1 MKSTMQDRELLVRDI
16 LRHGQRVYADSRVVR
31 CADGPAARSL
41 QSFADIAGQ
50 AERLAAALTRLG
62 VQPGERVATLAWN
75 TPEHLVAY
83 LGVPSMGA
91 VLHTLNLRL
100 HRDQLGYI
108 VEHAADAVLLVDAA
122 LLDVLAPLRDRLG
135 SVRHLVVIGD
145 APVPDLPG
153 HLTVH
158 RWDELLAAERPGFV
172 WPDLDEREA
181 AALCYTT
188 GTTGDPKGVAYSHR
202 SIFLHTLGVSASAG
216 FAMHDGDR
224 VLPIVP
230 MFHAN
235 AWGWPY
241 AAWLAGSDLIMNGR
255 LLHTPDLARIINEEQ
270 PTAVAAICTIWNS
283 LVRHGERHPLDLSGV
298 RLAGCGGATPPRALL
313 QQLKDRYGV
322 RLKQG
327 WGLTET
333 SPLATFAVPP
343 HGTPDE
349 DEIGWLAK
357 SGRVMPCV
365 EVRLIA
371 QDGTEQPWDG
381 RSVGELELRGPWVTG
396 SYYNTSDAR
405 EKFHDGWLRTGDLG
419 VIEPG
424 GWVVVSDRLK
434 DGIKS
439 GGEWISTIELENAII
454 EHPAVLEA
462 IVVGVPDPRWEE
474 RPLACVSLV
483 PGAETGVDELR
494 EFLAGR
500 VARWWVPERWCF
512 VDAVPKTS
520 VGKYDKRSV
529 RAMYAEGALEVR
541 VPRVPGGEER
551 TASGSPDA
559 PQVSGS
565 PDAPQTSGSPDAPQ
579 TSGPLRE

>member
-1 MKSTMQDRELLVRDI
+1 MKSTMQDRELLVRD
-16 LRHGQRVYADSRVVR
+16 LLAHGQRVYADSRVIR
-31 CADGPAARSL
+31 CSDAQHERSL
-41 QSFADIAGQ
+41 QTFADIAAQ
-50 AERLAAALTRLG
+50 AERLAAALTGLG
-62 VQPGERVATLAWN
+62 VQVGERVATLAWN

-83 LGVPSMGA
+83 LAVPSMGA

-100 HRDQLGYI
+100 HPDQLGYI
-108 VEHAADAVLLVDAA
+108 VEHAEDAVLLVDST
-122 LLDVLAPLRDRLG
+122 LQDMLTPLRDRLG
-135 SVRHLVVIGD
+135 SVRHVVVIGG
-145 APVPDLPG
+145 APEVDLPG
-153 HLTVH
+153 HIAVH
-158 RWDELLAAERPGFV
+158 RWDDLLAAERPGYV

-202 SIFLHTLGVSASAG
+202 SISLHTLGVSGGSG

-241 AAWLAGSDLIMNGR
+241 SAWLAGSDLIMNGR
-255 LLHTPDLARIINEEQ
+255 QLHTPDLVRIINEER

-283 LVRHGERHPLDLSGV
+283 LVHHGEQHPLDLSSV

-313 QQLKDRYGV
+313 QRLKDRYGV
-322 RLKQG
+322 RLTQG

-343 HGTPDE
+343 YGTPDE
-349 DEIGWLAK
+349 EEVGWLAK
-357 SGRVMPCV
+357 SGRVMPYV
-365 EVRLIA
+365 DVRLIA
-371 QDGTEQPWDG
+371 EDGTEQPWDG
-381 RSVGELELRGPWVTG
+381 TSVGELELRGPWVTG
-396 SYYNTSDAR
+396 SYYNTPDSP

-439 GGEWISTIELENAII
+439 GGEWISTIELENALI

-483 PGAETGVDELR
+483 PGAEADGDELR
-494 EFLAGR
+494 EFLTGR
-500 VARWWVPERWCF
+500 VARWWVPERWSF

-520 VGKYDKRSV
+520 VGKYDKRAV
-529 RAMYAEGALEVR
+529 RTLYAEGALDVWLPGPGDSDAQTPTGSGA
-541 VPRVPGGEER
+541 PRE
-551 TASGSPDA
+551 
-559 PQVSGS
+559 
-565 PDAPQTSGSPDAPQ
+565 
-579 TSGPLRE
+579 

>member
-1 MKSTMQDRELLVRDI
+1 MKSTMQDRELLVRD
-16 LRHGQRVYADSRVVR
+16 LLAHGQRVYADSRVIR
-31 CADGPAARSL
+31 CADGQNERSL
-41 QSFADIAGQ
+41 QTFAEIADQ
-50 AERLAAALTRLG
+50 AEQLAAALARLG
-62 VQPGERVATLAWN
+62 VQLGERVATLAWN

-83 LGVPSMGA
+83 LAVPSMGA

-100 HRDQLGYI
+100 HPDQLGYI
-108 VEHAADAVLLVDAA
+108 VEHAEDAVLLVDST
-122 LLDVLAPLRDRLG
+122 LQDMLVPLRDRLG
-135 SVRHLVVIGD
+135 SVRHVVVIGG
-145 APVPDLPG
+145 APEVDLPG
-153 HLTVH
+153 HIAVH
-158 RWDELLAAERPGFV
+158 RWDDLLAAERPGYV

-202 SIFLHTLGVSASAG
+202 SISLHTLGVSGGSG

-241 AAWLAGSDLIMNGR
+241 SAWLAGSDLIMNGR
-255 LLHTPDLARIINEEQ
+255 QLHTPDLVRIINEER

-283 LVRHGERHPLDLSGV
+283 LVHHGEQQPLDLSSV

-313 QQLKDRYGV
+313 QRLKDQYGV
-322 RLKQG
+322 RLTQG

-343 HGTPDE
+343 YGTPDE
-349 DEIGWLAK
+349 EEVGWLAK
-357 SGRVMPCV
+357 SGRVMPYV
-365 EVRLIA
+365 DVRLIA
-371 QDGTEQPWDG
+371 EDGTEQPWDG
-381 RSVGELELRGPWVTG
+381 TSVGELELRGPWVTG
-396 SYYNTSDAR
+396 SYYNSPDSS

-483 PGAETGVDELR
+483 PGAEVGGDELR
-494 EFLAGR
+494 EFLTGR
-500 VARWWVPERWCF
+500 VARWWVPERWSF

-520 VGKYDKRSV
+520 VGKYDKRAV
-529 RAMYAEGALEVR
+529 RTLYAEGALDVW
-541 VPRVPGGEER
+541 VPGDLD
-551 TASGSPDA
+551 PQA
-559 PQVSGS
+559 PPES
-565 PDAPQTSGSPDAPQ
+565 
-579 TSGPLRE
+579 

>member
-1 MKSTMQDRELLVRDI
+1 MKSTMQDRELLVREI
-16 LRHGQRVYADSRVVR
+16 LRHGQRVYGDSTVVR
-31 CADGPAARSL
+31 CADGPTARSL
-41 QSFADIAGQ
+41 QTFADIARQ
-50 AERLAAALTRLG
+50 AEQLAAALARLG

-83 LGVPSMGA
+83 LAVPSMGA

-100 HRDQLGYI
+100 HPDQLGYI
-108 VEHAADAVLLVDAA
+108 VEHAEDTVLLVDAT
-122 LLDVLAPLRDRLG
+122 LLDLLVPLRDRLDG
-135 SVRHLVVIGD
+135 VRHVVVIGD
-145 APVPDLPG
+145 APEPDLPA
-153 HLTVH
+153 HLAVH
-158 RWDELLAAERPGFV
+158 RWDALLAAEPPGYD
-172 WPDLDEREA
+172 WPDLGEREA

-188 GTTGDPKGVAYSHR
+188 GTTGRPKGVAYSHR
-202 SIFLHTLGVSASAG
+202 SIVLHTLGVSAGAG

-224 VLPIVP
+224 VLPVVP

-255 LLHTPDLARIINEEQ
+255 QLHTPDLARIINEER

-283 LVRHGERHPLDLSGV
+283 LVHHGEEHPLDLGAV

-313 QQLKDRYGV
+313 ARLKERYGV

-349 DEIGWLAK
+349 EEVQWLAK
-357 SGRVMPCV
+357 SGRVMPFV

-371 QDGTEQPWDG
+371 DDGTEQPWDG
-381 RSVGELELRGPWVTG
+381 TSVGELELRGPWVTG
-396 SYYNTSDAR
+396 SYLHTEESP

-462 IVVGVPDPRWEE
+462 VVVGVPDPRWEE

-483 PGAETGVDELR
+483 PGADVDGDELR
-494 EFLAGR
+494 AFLGGR
-500 VARWWVPERWCF
+500 VARWWIPERWSF
-512 VDAVPKTS
+512 LDAVPKTS
-520 VGKYDKRSV
+520 VGKYDKRAV
-529 RAMYAEGALEVR
+529 RSLYGDGALDVWE
-541 VPRVPGGEER
+541 PGAAR
-551 TASGSPDA
+551 S
-559 PQVSGS
+559 
-565 PDAPQTSGSPDAPQ
+565 
-579 TSGPLRE
+579 

>member
-1 MKSTMQDRELLVRDI
+1 MKSTMQDRELLVRD
-16 LRHGQRVYADSRVVR
+16 LLGHGQRVYPDSRVIR
-31 CADGPAARSL
+31 CADGRGKRSSQTFAEIAA
-41 QSFADIAGQ
+41 Q
-50 AERLAAALTRLG
+50 AERLAAALARLG
-62 VQPGERVATLAWN
+62 VRLGERVATLAWN

-83 LGVPSMGA
+83 LAVPSMGA

-100 HRDQLGYI
+100 HPDQAGYI
-108 VEHAADAVLLVDAA
+108 VEHAEDAVLLVDAT
-122 LLDVLAPLRDRLG
+122 LQDMLVPLTGRLG
-135 SVRHLVVIGD
+135 RVRHVVVIGGE
-145 APVPDLPG
+145 PEVELPG
-153 HLTVH
+153 HIAVH
-158 RWDELLAAERPGFV
+158 RWDDLLAAERPGYV

-202 SIFLHTLGVSASAG
+202 SISLHTLGVSGGSG
-216 FAMHDGDR
+216 FAMHEGDR

-241 AAWLAGSDLIMNGR
+241 SAWLAGADLIMNGPQ
-255 LLHTPDLARIINEEQ
+255 LHTPDLARIINEER

-283 LVRHGERHPLDLSGV
+283 LVHHGERHPLDLGSV

-313 QQLKDRYGV
+313 QRLKDRYGV
-322 RLKQG
+322 RLIQG

-349 DEIGWLAK
+349 EEVGWLAK
-357 SGRVMPCV
+357 SGRVMPYV
-365 EVRLIA
+365 DVRLIGE
-371 QDGTEQPWDG
+371 DGTEQPWDG
-381 RSVGELELRGPWVTG
+381 TSVGELELRGPWVTG
-396 SYYNTSDAR
+396 SYHNTPDSA

-439 GGEWISTIELENAII
+439 GGEWISTIELENAIV

-483 PGAETGVDELR
+483 PGGEVDGAGLR

-500 VARWWVPERWCF
+500 VARWWVPERWAF

-520 VGKYDKRSV
+520 VGKYDKRAV
-529 RAMYAEGALEVR
+529 RARYAEGALDVWT
-541 VPRVPGGEER
+541 PGPAGPGPQAAPGKPGETGEPGEPGEPGESR
-551 TASGSPDA
+551 
-559 PQVSGS
+559 
-565 PDAPQTSGSPDAPQ
+565 
-579 TSGPLRE
+579 R

>member
-1 MKSTMQDRELLVRDI
+1 MKSTMQDRELLVRD
-16 LRHGQRVYADSRVVR
+16 LLAHGQRVYADSRVIR
-31 CADGPAARSL
+31 CADAQNERSL
-41 QSFADIAGQ
+41 RTFAEIAAQ
-50 AERLAAALTRLG
+50 AEQLAAALDRLG
-62 VQPGERVATLAWN
+62 VRIGERVATLAWN

-83 LGVPSMGA
+83 LAVPSMGA

-100 HRDQLGYI
+100 HPDQLGYI
-108 VEHAADAVLLVDAA
+108 VEHAEDSVLLVDST
-122 LLDVLAPLRDRLG
+122 LQDMLTPLRDRLR
-135 SVRHLVVIGD
+135 SVRHVVVMGGE
-145 APVPDLPG
+145 PEVDLPG
-153 HLTVH
+153 HIAVH
-158 RWDELLAAERPGFV
+158 RWDELLAAERPGYV

-202 SIFLHTLGVSASAG
+202 SISLHTLGVSGGSG

-241 AAWLAGSDLIMNGR
+241 SAWLAGSDLIMNGR
-255 LLHTPDLARIINEEQ
+255 QLHTPDLVRIINEER

-283 LVRHGERHPLDLSGV
+283 LVHHGEQHPLDLSSV

-322 RLKQG
+322 RLTQG

-343 HGTPDE
+343 YGTPDE
-349 DEIGWLAK
+349 EEVGWLAK
-357 SGRVMPCV
+357 SGRVMPYV
-365 EVRLIA
+365 DVRLIA
-371 QDGTEQPWDG
+371 EDGTEQPWDG
-381 RSVGELELRGPWVTG
+381 TSVGELELRGPWVTG
-396 SYYNTSDAR
+396 SYYNTPDSP

-483 PGAETGVDELR
+483 PGAEAGGDELR

-500 VARWWVPERWCF
+500 VARWWVPERWSF

-520 VGKYDKRSV
+520 VGKYDKRAV
-529 RAMYAEGALEVR
+529 RTLYAEGALDVWL
-541 VPRVPGGEER
+541 PGPGD
-551 TASGSPDA
+551 SD
-559 PQVSGS
+559 
-565 PDAPQTSGSPDAPQ
+565 PQTPTGSGAP
-579 TSGPLRE
+579 RE

>member
-16 LRHGQRVYADSRVVR
+16 LTHGQRVYGDSTVVR
-31 CADGPAARSL
+31 CADGPTARSL
-41 QSFADIAGQ
+41 QTFADIARQ
-50 AERLAAALTRLG
+50 AEQLAAALARLG

-83 LGVPSMGA
+83 LAVPSMGA

-100 HRDQLGYI
+100 HPDQLGYI
-108 VEHAADAVLLVDAA
+108 VEHAEDTVLLVDAT
-122 LLDVLAPLRDRLG
+122 LLDLLVPLRDRLDG
-135 SVRHLVVIGD
+135 VRHVVVIGD
-145 APVPDLPG
+145 APEPDLPA
-153 HLTVH
+153 HLAVH
-158 RWDELLAAERPGFV
+158 RWDALLAAEPPGYD
-172 WPDLDEREA
+172 WPDLGEREA

-188 GTTGDPKGVAYSHR
+188 GTTGRPKGVAYSHR
-202 SIFLHTLGVSASAG
+202 SIVLHTLGVSAGAG

-224 VLPIVP
+224 VLPVVP

-255 LLHTPDLARIINEEQ
+255 QLHTPDLARIINEER

-283 LVRHGERHPLDLSGV
+283 LVHHGEEHPLDLGAV

-313 QQLKDRYGV
+313 ARLKERYGV

-349 DEIGWLAK
+349 EEVQWLAK
-357 SGRVMPCV
+357 SGRVMPFV

-371 QDGTEQPWDG
+371 DDGTEQPWDG
-381 RSVGELELRGPWVTG
+381 TSVGELELRGPWVTG
-396 SYYNTSDAR
+396 SYLHTEESP

-462 IVVGVPDPRWEE
+462 VVVGVPDPRWEE

-483 PGAETGVDELR
+483 PGADVDGDELR
-494 EFLAGR
+494 AFLGGR
-500 VARWWVPERWCF
+500 VARWWIPERWSF
-512 VDAVPKTS
+512 LDAVPKTS
-520 VGKYDKRSV
+520 VGKYDKRAV
-529 RAMYAEGALEVR
+529 RSLYGDGALDVWE
-541 VPRVPGGEER
+541 PGAAR
-551 TASGSPDA
+551 S
-559 PQVSGS
+559 
-565 PDAPQTSGSPDAPQ
+565 
-579 TSGPLRE
+579 

>member
-1 MKSTMQDRELLVRDI
+1 MKSTMQDRELLVRD
-16 LRHGQRVYADSRVVR
+16 LLAHGQRVYADSRVIR
-31 CADGPAARSL
+31 CADAQNERSL
-41 QSFADIAGQ
+41 RTFAEIAAQ
-50 AERLAAALTRLG
+50 AEQLAAALDRLG
-62 VQPGERVATLAWN
+62 VRIGERVATLAWN

-83 LGVPSMGA
+83 LAVPSMGA

-100 HRDQLGYI
+100 HPDQLGYI
-108 VEHAADAVLLVDAA
+108 VEHAEDSVLLVDST
-122 LLDVLAPLRDRLG
+122 LQDMLTPLRDRLG
-135 SVRHLVVIGD
+135 SVRHVVVMGGE
-145 APVPDLPG
+145 PEVDLPG
-153 HLTVH
+153 HIAVH
-158 RWDELLAAERPGFV
+158 RWDELLAAERPGYV

-202 SIFLHTLGVSASAG
+202 SISLHTLGVSGGSG
-216 FAMHDGDR
+216 FAMHEGDR

-241 AAWLAGSDLIMNGR
+241 SAWLAGSDLIMNGR
-255 LLHTPDLARIINEEQ
+255 QLHTPDLVRIINEER

-283 LVRHGERHPLDLSGV
+283 LVHHGEQHPLDLSSV

-322 RLKQG
+322 RLTQG

-343 HGTPDE
+343 YGTPDE
-349 DEIGWLAK
+349 EEVGWLAK
-357 SGRVMPCV
+357 SGRVMPYV
-365 EVRLIA
+365 DVRLIA
-371 QDGTEQPWDG
+371 EDGTEQPWDG
-381 RSVGELELRGPWVTG
+381 TSVGELELRGPWVTG
-396 SYYNTSDAR
+396 SYYNTPDSP

-483 PGAETGVDELR
+483 PGAEAGGDELR
-494 EFLAGR
+494 EFLTGR
-500 VARWWVPERWCF
+500 VARWWVPERWSF

-520 VGKYDKRSV
+520 VGKYDKRAV
-529 RAMYAEGALEVR
+529 RTLYAEGALDVWL
-541 VPRVPGGEER
+541 PGPGD
-551 TASGSPDA
+551 SD
-559 PQVSGS
+559 
-565 PDAPQTSGSPDAPQ
+565 PQTPTGSGAP
-579 TSGPLRE
+579 RE

>member
-1 MKSTMQDRELLVRDI
+1 MKSTMQDRELLVRD
-16 LRHGQRVYADSRVVR
+16 LLGHGQRVYADSRVIR
-31 CADGPAARSL
+31 CADGRAERSVQTFAEIAA
-41 QSFADIAGQ
+41 Q
-50 AERLAAALTRLG
+50 AEQLAAALARLG
-62 VQPGERVATLAWN
+62 VQLGERVATLAWN

-83 LGVPSMGA
+83 LAVPSMGA

-100 HRDQLGYI
+100 HPDQLGYI
-108 VEHAADAVLLVDAA
+108 VEHAEDAVLLVDAT
-122 LLDVLAPLRDRLG
+122 LQDMLRPLAGRLG
-135 SVRHLVVIGD
+135 GVRHVVVIGG
-145 APVPDLPG
+145 APEVELPG
-153 HLTVH
+153 HIAVH
-158 RWDELLAAERPGFV
+158 RWDELLAAERPGYV

-202 SIFLHTLGVSASAG
+202 SISLHTLGVSGGSG

-241 AAWLAGSDLIMNGR
+241 SAWLAGADLIMNGPQ
-255 LLHTPDLARIINEEQ
+255 LHTPDLARIINEER

-283 LVRHGERHPLDLSGV
+283 LVHHGEQHPLDLGAV

-313 QQLKDRYGV
+313 QRLKDRYGV
-322 RLKQG
+322 RLIQG

-349 DEIGWLAK
+349 EEVGWLAK
-357 SGRVMPCV
+357 SGRVMPYV
-365 EVRLIA
+365 DVRLIGE
-371 QDGTEQPWDG
+371 DGTEQPWDG
-381 RSVGELELRGPWVTG
+381 TSVGELELRGPWVTG
-396 SYYNTSDAR
+396 SYHNTPDSADR
-405 EKFHDGWLRTGDLG
+405 FHDGWLRTGDLG

-483 PGAETGVDELR
+483 PGGEVDGAGLR
-494 EFLAGR
+494 EFLTGR
-500 VARWWVPERWCF
+500 VARWWVPERWSF

-520 VGKYDKRSV
+520 VGKYDKRAV
-529 RAMYAEGALEVR
+529 RSRYAEGTLDVWTPA
-541 VPRVPGGEER
+541 PGAPGPQTAEGPR
-551 TASGSPDA
+551 TAGEPGAAGTGATPGTPA
-559 PQVSGS
+559 P
-565 PDAPQTSGSPDAPQ
+565 
-579 TSGPLRE
+579 

>member
-1 MKSTMQDRELLVRDI
+1 MKSTMQDRELLVRD
-16 LRHGQRVYADSRVVR
+16 LLGHGQRVYPDSRVIR
-31 CADGPAARSL
+31 CADGRGERSSQTFAEIAA
-41 QSFADIAGQ
+41 Q
-50 AERLAAALTRLG
+50 AERLAAALARLG
-62 VQPGERVATLAWN
+62 VRLGERVATLAWN

-83 LGVPSMGA
+83 LAVPSMGA

-100 HRDQLGYI
+100 HPDQAGYI
-108 VEHAADAVLLVDAA
+108 VEHAEDAVLLVDAT
-122 LLDVLAPLRDRLG
+122 LQDMLVPLTGRLG
-135 SVRHLVVIGD
+135 RVRHVVVIGGE
-145 APVPDLPG
+145 PEVELPG
-153 HLTVH
+153 HIAVH
-158 RWDELLAAERPGFV
+158 RWDDLLAAERPGYV

-202 SIFLHTLGVSASAG
+202 SISLHTLGVSGGSG
-216 FAMHDGDR
+216 FAMHEGDR

-241 AAWLAGSDLIMNGR
+241 SAWLAGADLIMNGPQ
-255 LLHTPDLARIINEEQ
+255 LHTPDLARIINEER

-283 LVRHGERHPLDLSGV
+283 LVHHGERHPLDLGSV

-313 QQLKDRYGV
+313 QRLKDRYGV
-322 RLKQG
+322 RLIQG

-349 DEIGWLAK
+349 EEVGWLAK
-357 SGRVMPCV
+357 SGRVMPYV
-365 EVRLIA
+365 DVRLIGE
-371 QDGTEQPWDG
+371 DGTEQPWDG
-381 RSVGELELRGPWVTG
+381 TSVGELELRGPWVTG
-396 SYYNTSDAR
+396 SYHNTPDSA

-439 GGEWISTIELENAII
+439 GGEWISTIELENAIV

-483 PGAETGVDELR
+483 PGGEADGAGLR

-500 VARWWVPERWCF
+500 VARWWVPERWAF

-520 VGKYDKRSV
+520 VGKYDKRAV
-529 RAMYAEGALEVR
+529 RARYAEGALDVWT
-541 VPRVPGGEER
+541 PGPAGPGPQAALGKPGE
-551 TASGSPDA
+551 SGEPGETGEPGEPGES
-559 PQVSGS
+559 
-565 PDAPQTSGSPDAPQ
+565 
-579 TSGPLRE
+579 RR

>member
-1 MKSTMQDRELLVRDI
+1 MKSTMQDRQLLVRDI
-16 LRHGQRVYADSRVVR
+16 LAHGQRVYGDSRVVR
-31 CADGPAARSL
+31 CADGPTPRSA
-41 QSFADIAGQ
+41 QTFADIARQ
-50 AERLAAALTRLG
+50 AEQLAAALTRLG

-83 LGVPSMGA
+83 LAVPSMGA

-100 HRDQLGYI
+100 HHDQLGYI
-108 VEHAADAVLLVDAA
+108 VEHAEDAVLLVDAT
-122 LLDVLAPLRDRLG
+122 LLDMLTPLRNRLG
-135 SVRHLVVIGD
+135 GVRHVVVIGD
-145 APVPDLPG
+145 TAKTDLPA
-153 HLTVH
+153 HIAVH
-158 RWDELLAAERPGFV
+158 RWDEILAAERPGFV
-172 WPDLDEREA
+172 WPDLDERDA

-202 SIFLHTLGVSASAG
+202 SISLHTLGVSSGAG
-216 FAMHDGDR
+216 FAMHEGDR

-255 LLHTPDLARIINEEQ
+255 LLHTPDLARIINEER

-283 LVRHGERHPLDLSGV
+283 LVHHGARHPLDLGAV

-313 QQLKDRYGV
+313 QELKDRYGV

-349 DEIGWLAK
+349 DEVDWLAK
-357 SGRVMPCV
+357 SGRVMPFV

-371 QDGTEQPWDG
+371 EDGSEQPWDG
-381 RSVGELELRGPWVTG
+381 VSVGELELRGPWVTG
-396 SYYNTSDAR
+396 SYYNTEDQP

-462 IVVGVPDPRWEE
+462 VVVGVPDPRWEE

-483 PGAETGVDELR
+483 PGAEVGGDELR
-494 EFLAGR
+494 EFLTGR
-500 VARWWVPERWCF
+500 VARWWIPERWSF

-529 RAMYAEGALEVR
+529 RQLYADGALDVR
-541 VPRVPGGEER
+541 EPSDPGGATPR
-551 TASGSPDA
+551 
-559 PQVSGS
+559 
-565 PDAPQTSGSPDAPQ
+565 
-579 TSGPLRE
+579 R

>member
-1 MKSTMQDRELLVRDI
+1 MKSTMQDRELLVRD
-16 LRHGQRVYADSRVVR
+16 LLAHGQRVYADSRVIR
-31 CADGPAARSL
+31 CADGSTARSL
-41 QSFADIAGQ
+41 QTFAGIAEQ
-50 AERLAAALTRLG
+50 AEQLAAALAGLG
-62 VQPGERVATLAWN
+62 VQLGERVATLAWN

-83 LGVPSMGA
+83 LAVPSMGA

-100 HRDQLGYI
+100 HPDQLGYI
-108 VEHAADAVLLVDAA
+108 VEHAEDAVLLVDST
-122 LLDVLAPLRDRLG
+122 LQDMLVPLRDRLG
-135 SVRHLVVIGD
+135 SVRHVVVIGG
-145 APVPDLPG
+145 APEVDLPA
-153 HLTVH
+153 HIAVH
-158 RWDELLAAERPGFV
+158 RWDDLLAAERPGFV

-202 SIFLHTLGVSASAG
+202 SITLHTLGVSGGSG

-241 AAWLAGSDLIMNGR
+241 SAWLAGSDLIMNGR
-255 LLHTPDLARIINEEQ
+255 QLHTPDLARIINEER

-283 LVRHGERHPLDLSGV
+283 LVHHGEQHPLDLSSV

-313 QQLKDRYGV
+313 ERLKDRYGV
-322 RLKQG
+322 RLTQG

-349 DEIGWLAK
+349 EEVGWLAK
-357 SGRVMPCV
+357 SGRVMPYV

-371 QDGTEQPWDG
+371 EDGSEQPWDG
-381 RSVGELELRGPWVTG
+381 TSVGELELRGPWVTG
-396 SYYNTSDAR
+396 SYYNTEDSA
-405 EKFHDGWLRTGDLG
+405 EKFHEGWLRTGDLG

-462 IVVGVPDPRWEE
+462 VVVGVPDPRWEE
-474 RPLACVSLV
+474 RPLAVVSWV
-483 PGAETGVDELR
+483 PGTGTGVDELR
-494 EFLAGR
+494 DFLTGR
-500 VARWWVPERWCF
+500 VARWWIPERWSF

-520 VGKYDKRSV
+520 VGKYDKRAV
-529 RAMYAEGALEVR
+529 RTLYAQDALDI
-541 VPRVPGGEER
+541 RVPG
-551 TASGSPDA
+551 APDVQA
-559 PQVSGS
+559 P
-565 PDAPQTSGSPDAPQ
+565 TE
-579 TSGPLRE
+579 SGPSPQE

>member
-1 MKSTMQDRELLVRDI
+1 M
-16 LRHGQRVYADSRVVR
+16 
-31 CADGPAARSL
+31 
-41 QSFADIAGQ
+41 
-50 AERLAAALTRLG
+50 
-62 VQPGERVATLAWN
+62 
-75 TPEHLVAY
+75 AY
-83 LGVPSMGA
+83 LAVPSMGA

-100 HRDQLGYI
+100 HRDQLGYV
-108 VEHAADAVLLVDAA
+108 VEHAEDAFLLVDAT
-122 LLDVLAPLRDRLG
+122 LLDMLAPLRDRLG
-135 SVRHLVVIGD
+135 SVRHVVVMGGE
-145 APVPDLPG
+145 PEVDLPG
-153 HLTVH
+153 HIAVH
-158 RWDELLAAERPGFV
+158 RWDELLAAEQPGFV

-188 GTTGDPKGVAYSHR
+188 GTTGNPKGVAYSHR
-202 SIFLHTLGVSASAG
+202 SISLHTLGVSACAG

-241 AAWLAGSDLIMNGR
+241 AAWLAGADLIMNGR

-283 LVRHGERHPLDLSGV
+283 LVHHGEQHPLDLSRV

-349 DEIGWLAK
+349 DEVDWLAK
-357 SGRVMPCV
+357 SGRVMPYV
-365 EVRLIA
+365 QVRLIA
-371 QDGTEQPWDG
+371 EDGNEQPWDG
-381 RSVGELELRGPWVTG
+381 TSVGELELRGPWVTG
-396 SYYNTSDAR
+396 SYFNTEDSP

-483 PGAETGVDELR
+483 PGAEIGGDELR
-494 EFLAGR
+494 EFLTGR
-500 VARWWVPERWCF
+500 VARWWVPERWSF

-529 RAMYAEGALEVR
+529 RTLYGEGALDVW
-541 VPRVPGGEER
+541 VPRD
-551 TASGSPDA
+551 PDA
-559 PQVSGS
+559 QVPTESGQPQ
-565 PDAPQTSGSPDAPQ
+565 
-579 TSGPLRE
+579 E

>member
-16 LRHGQRVYADSRVVR
+16 LRHGQRVYGDSTVVR
-31 CADGPAARSL
+31 CADGPTTRSL
-41 QSFADIAGQ
+41 QTFADIARQ
-50 AERLAAALTRLG
+50 AEQLAAALARLG

-75 TPEHLVAY
+75 TPEHLAAY
-83 LGVPSMGA
+83 LAVPSMGA

-100 HRDQLGYI
+100 HPDQLGYI
-108 VEHAADAVLLVDAA
+108 VEHAEDTVLLVDAT
-122 LLDVLAPLRDRLG
+122 LLDLLVPLRDRLDG
-135 SVRHLVVIGD
+135 VRHVVVIGD
-145 APVPDLPG
+145 APEPDLPA
-153 HLTVH
+153 HLAVH
-158 RWDELLAAERPGFV
+158 RWDALLAAEPPGYD
-172 WPDLDEREA
+172 WPDLGEREA

-188 GTTGDPKGVAYSHR
+188 GTTGRPKGVAYSHR
-202 SIFLHTLGVSASAG
+202 SIVLHTLGVSAGAG

-224 VLPIVP
+224 VLPVVP

-255 LLHTPDLARIINEEQ
+255 QLHTPDLARIINEER

-283 LVRHGERHPLDLSGV
+283 LVHHGEEHPLDLGAV

-313 QQLKDRYGV
+313 ARLKERYGV

-349 DEIGWLAK
+349 EEVQWLAK
-357 SGRVMPCV
+357 SGRVMPFV

-371 QDGTEQPWDG
+371 DDGTEQPWDG
-381 RSVGELELRGPWVTG
+381 TSVGELELRGPWVTG
-396 SYYNTSDAR
+396 SYLHTEESP

-462 IVVGVPDPRWEE
+462 VVVGVPDPRWEE

-483 PGAETGVDELR
+483 PGADVDGDELR
-494 EFLAGR
+494 AFLGGR
-500 VARWWVPERWCF
+500 VARWWIPERWSF
-512 VDAVPKTS
+512 LDAVPKTS
-520 VGKYDKRSV
+520 VGKYDKRAV
-529 RAMYAEGALEVR
+529 RSLYGDGALDVWE
-541 VPRVPGGEER
+541 PGAAR
-551 TASGSPDA
+551 S
-559 PQVSGS
+559 
-565 PDAPQTSGSPDAPQ
+565 
-579 TSGPLRE
+579 

>member
-16 LRHGQRVYADSRVVR
+16 LAHGQRVYGDSRVVR
-31 CADGPAARSL
+31 CADGPTARSS
-41 QSFADIAGQ
+41 QTFADIARQ
-50 AERLAAALTRLG
+50 AEQLAAALSRLG
-62 VQPGERVATLAWN
+62 VQLGERVATLAWN

-83 LGVPSMGA
+83 LAVPSMGA

-100 HRDQLGYI
+100 HQDQLGYI
-108 VEHAADAVLLVDAA
+108 IEHAEDAVLLVDAT
-122 LLDVLAPLRDRLG
+122 LLEMLPPVRDRLG
-135 SVRHLVVIGD
+135 GVRHLVVIGD
-145 APVPDLPG
+145 APEVELPA
-153 HLTVH
+153 HIAVH
-158 RWDELLAAERPGFV
+158 RWDELLAAERPGFD

-188 GTTGDPKGVAYSHR
+188 GTTGNPKGVAYSHR
-202 SIFLHTLGVSASAG
+202 SITLHTLGVSAGAG

-255 LLHTPDLARIINEEQ
+255 RLHTPDLARIINEER

-283 LVRHGERHPLDLSGV
+283 LVHHGEQHPLDLSGV

-313 QQLKDRYGV
+313 QRLKDRYGV

-349 DEIGWLAK
+349 DEVDWLAK
-357 SGRVMPCV
+357 SGRLMPFV
-365 EVRLIA
+365 DARLIA
-371 QDGTEQPWDG
+371 EDGSEQPWDG

-396 SYYNTSDAR
+396 SYFNTEDSA

-462 IVVGVPDPRWEE
+462 VVVGVPDPRWEE

-483 PGAETGVDELR
+483 PGAGVGGDELR
-494 EFLAGR
+494 EFLSGR
-500 VARWWVPERWCF
+500 VARWWIPERWSF

-520 VGKYDKRSV
+520 VGKYDKRAV
-529 RAMYAEGALEVR
+529 RALYGEGALDVWA
-541 VPRVPGGEER
+541 PGGPGG
-551 TASGSPDA
+551 SGEPGA
-559 PQVSGS
+559 QVS
-565 PDAPQTSGSPDAPQ
+565 PA
-579 TSGPLRE
+579 E

>member
-1 MKSTMQDRELLVRDI
+1 MKSTMQDRELLVRD
-16 LRHGQRVYADSRVVR
+16 LLAHGQRVYADSQVVR
-31 CADGPAARSL
+31 CADARNERSL
-41 QSFADIAGQ
+41 QTFADIAAQ
-50 AERLAAALTRLG
+50 AEQLAAALARLG
-62 VQPGERVATLAWN
+62 VRIGERVATLAWN

-83 LGVPSMGA
+83 LAVPSMGA

-100 HRDQLGYI
+100 HPDQLGYV
-108 VEHAADAVLLVDAA
+108 VEHAEDSVLLVDST
-122 LLDVLAPLRDRLG
+122 LQDMLTPLRDRLG
-135 SVRHLVVIGD
+135 SVRHVVVIGG
-145 APVPDLPG
+145 APEADLPG
-153 HLTVH
+153 HIAVH
-158 RWDELLAAERPGFV
+158 RWDELLAAERPGYA

-202 SIFLHTLGVSASAG
+202 SITLHTLGVSGGSG

-241 AAWLAGSDLIMNGR
+241 SAWLAGSDLIMNGR
-255 LLHTPDLARIINEEQ
+255 QLHTPDLVRIINEER

-283 LVRHGERHPLDLSGV
+283 LVHHGERHPLDLSSV

-322 RLKQG
+322 RLTQG

-343 HGTPDE
+343 YGTPDE
-349 DEIGWLAK
+349 EEVGWLAK
-357 SGRVMPCV
+357 SGRVMPYV
-365 EVRLIA
+365 DVRLIA
-371 QDGTEQPWDG
+371 EDGTEQPWDG
-381 RSVGELELRGPWVTG
+381 TSVGELELRGPWVTG
-396 SYYNTSDAR
+396 SYHNTPDSP

-462 IVVGVPDPRWEE
+462 VVVGVPDPRWEE
-474 RPLACVSLV
+474 RPLVCVSLV
-483 PGAETGVDELR
+483 PGAETDGDELR
-494 EFLAGR
+494 EFLTGR
-500 VARWWVPERWCF
+500 VARWWVPERWSF

-520 VGKYDKRSV
+520 VGKYDKRAV
-529 RAMYAEGALEVR
+529 RTLYADGALDVW
-541 VPRVPGGEER
+541 VPGPGDSE
-551 TASGSPDA
+551 AQA
-559 PQVSGS
+559 PTG
-565 PDAPQTSGSPDAPQ
+565 PGAP
-579 TSGPLRE
+579 RE

>member
-16 LRHGQRVYADSRVVR
+16 LTHGQRVYGDSTVVR
-31 CADGPAARSL
+31 CADGPTARSL
-41 QSFADIAGQ
+41 QTFADIARQ
-50 AERLAAALTRLG
+50 AEQLASALARLG

-83 LGVPSMGA
+83 LAVPSMGA

-100 HRDQLGYI
+100 HPDQLGYI
-108 VEHAADAVLLVDAA
+108 VEHAEDTVLLVDAT
-122 LLDVLAPLRDRLG
+122 LLDLLVPLRDRLDG
-135 SVRHLVVIGD
+135 VRHVVVIGD
-145 APVPDLPG
+145 APEPDLPA
-153 HLTVH
+153 HLAVH
-158 RWDELLAAERPGFV
+158 RWDALLAAERPGYD
-172 WPDLDEREA
+172 WPDLGEREA

-188 GTTGDPKGVAYSHR
+188 GTTGRPKGVAYSHR
-202 SIFLHTLGVSASAG
+202 SIVLHTLGVSAGAG

-224 VLPIVP
+224 VLPVVP

-255 LLHTPDLARIINEEQ
+255 QLHTPDLARVINEER

-283 LVRHGERHPLDLSGV
+283 LVHHGEEHPLDLGAV

-313 QQLKDRYGV
+313 ARLKERYGV

-349 DEIGWLAK
+349 EEVQWLAK
-357 SGRVMPCV
+357 SGRVMPFV

-371 QDGTEQPWDG
+371 DDGTEQPWDG
-381 RSVGELELRGPWVTG
+381 TSVGELELRGPWVTG
-396 SYYNTSDAR
+396 SYLHTEESP

-462 IVVGVPDPRWEE
+462 VVVGVPDPRWEE

-483 PGAETGVDELR
+483 PGADVDGDELR
-494 EFLAGR
+494 AFLGGR
-500 VARWWVPERWCF
+500 VARWWIPERWSF
-512 VDAVPKTS
+512 LDAVPKTS
-520 VGKYDKRSV
+520 VGKYDKRAV
-529 RAMYAEGALEVR
+529 RSLYGDGALDVWE
-541 VPRVPGGEER
+541 PGAAR
-551 TASGSPDA
+551 S
-559 PQVSGS
+559 
-565 PDAPQTSGSPDAPQ
+565 
-579 TSGPLRE
+579 

>member
-1 MKSTMQDRELLVRDI
+1 MKSTMQDRELLVRD
-16 LRHGQRVYADSRVVR
+16 LLGHGQRVYADSRVIR
-31 CADGPAARSL
+31 CADGRGERSSQTFAEIAA
-41 QSFADIAGQ
+41 Q
-50 AERLAAALTRLG
+50 AERLAAALARLG
-62 VQPGERVATLAWN
+62 IRLGERVATLAWN

-83 LGVPSMGA
+83 LAVPSMGA

-100 HRDQLGYI
+100 HPDQAGYI
-108 VEHAADAVLLVDAA
+108 VEHAEDAVLLVDAT
-122 LLDVLAPLRDRLG
+122 LQDVLVPLAGRLG
-135 SVRHLVVIGD
+135 RVRHVVVIGGE
-145 APVPDLPG
+145 PEVELPG
-153 HLTVH
+153 HIAVH
-158 RWDELLAAERPGFV
+158 RWDDLLAAERPGYV

-202 SIFLHTLGVSASAG
+202 SISLHTLGVSGGSG
-216 FAMHDGDR
+216 FAMHEGDR

-241 AAWLAGSDLIMNGR
+241 SAWLAGADLIMNGPQ
-255 LLHTPDLARIINEEQ
+255 LHTPDLARIINEER

-283 LVRHGERHPLDLSGV
+283 LVHHGERHPLDLGSV

-313 QQLKDRYGV
+313 QRLKDRYGV
-322 RLKQG
+322 RLIQG

-349 DEIGWLAK
+349 EEVGWLAK
-357 SGRVMPCV
+357 SGRVMPYV
-365 EVRLIA
+365 DVRLIGE
-371 QDGTEQPWDG
+371 DGTEQPWDG
-381 RSVGELELRGPWVTG
+381 TSVGELELRGPWVTG
-396 SYYNTSDAR
+396 SYHNTPDSA

-439 GGEWISTIELENAII
+439 GGEWISTIELENAIV

-483 PGAETGVDELR
+483 PGGEVDGAGLR

-500 VARWWVPERWCF
+500 VARWWVPERWAF

-520 VGKYDKRSV
+520 VGKYDKRAV
-529 RAMYAEGALEVR
+529 RARYAEGALDVWT
-541 VPRVPGGEER
+541 PGPAGPGPQAAPAKPGE
-551 TASGSPDA
+551 SGE
-559 PQVSGS
+559 SGELGES
-565 PDAPQTSGSPDAPQ
+565 T
-579 TSGPLRE
+579 R

>member
-1 MKSTMQDRELLVRDI
+1 MKSTMQDRELLVRD
-16 LRHGQRVYADSRVVR
+16 LLGHGQRVYPDSRVIR
-31 CADGPAARSL
+31 CADGRAERSVQTFAEIAA
-41 QSFADIAGQ
+41 Q
-50 AERLAAALTRLG
+50 AEQLAAALARLG
-62 VQPGERVATLAWN
+62 VQFGERVATLAWN

-83 LGVPSMGA
+83 LAVPSMGA

-100 HRDQLGYI
+100 HPDQLGYI
-108 VEHAADAVLLVDAA
+108 VEHAEDAVLLVDAT
-122 LLDVLAPLRDRLG
+122 LQDMLRPLAGRLG
-135 SVRHLVVIGD
+135 GVRHVVVIGG
-145 APVPDLPG
+145 APEVELPG
-153 HLTVH
+153 HIAVH
-158 RWDELLAAERPGFV
+158 RWDELLAAERPGHV

-202 SIFLHTLGVSASAG
+202 SISLHTLGVSGGSG

-241 AAWLAGSDLIMNGR
+241 SAWLAGADLIMNGPQ
-255 LLHTPDLARIINEEQ
+255 LHTPDLARIINEER

-283 LVRHGERHPLDLSGV
+283 LVHHGERHPLDLGAV

-322 RLKQG
+322 RLIQG

-349 DEIGWLAK
+349 EEVGWLAK
-357 SGRVMPCV
+357 SGRVMPYV
-365 EVRLIA
+365 DVRLIGE
-371 QDGTEQPWDG
+371 DGTEQPWDG
-381 RSVGELELRGPWVTG
+381 TSVGELELRGPWVTG
-396 SYYNTSDAR
+396 SYHNTPDSA

-483 PGAETGVDELR
+483 PGGEVDGAGLR
-494 EFLAGR
+494 EFLTGR
-500 VARWWVPERWCF
+500 VARWWVPERWSF
-512 VDAVPKTS
+512 VEAVPKTS
-520 VGKYDKRSV
+520 VGKYDKRAV
-529 RAMYAEGALEVR
+529 RSRYAEGTLDVWTPA
-541 VPRVPGGEER
+541 PGASGPR
-551 TASGSPDA
+551 TAAEPRTPGEPGTPGTGATPGTPA
-559 PQVSGS
+559 P
-565 PDAPQTSGSPDAPQ
+565 
-579 TSGPLRE
+579 

>member
-16 LRHGQRVYADSRVVR
+16 LAHGQRVYGDSRVVR

-41 QSFADIAGQ
+41 QTFADIGRQ
-50 AERLAAALTRLG
+50 AEQLASALGRLG
-62 VQPGERVATLAWN
+62 VRLGERVATLAWN

-83 LGVPSMGA
+83 LAVPSMGA

-100 HRDQLGYI
+100 HQDQLGYI
-108 VEHAADAVLLVDAA
+108 VEHAEDAVLLVDAT
-122 LLDVLAPLRDRLG
+122 LLDMLGPLRDRLG
-135 SVRHLVVIGD
+135 SVRHVVVIGD
-145 APVPDLPG
+145 APEPDLPA
-153 HLTVH
+153 HIAVH
-158 RWDELLAAERPGFV
+158 RWDVLLAAEAPGYD
-172 WPDLDEREA
+172 WPDLDERDA

-188 GTTGDPKGVAYSHR
+188 GTTGNPKGVAYSHR
-202 SIFLHTLGVSASAG
+202 SITLHTLGVSAGAG

-255 LLHTPDLARIINEEQ
+255 QLHTPDLVRIINEER

-283 LVRHGERHPLDLSGV
+283 LVHHGEEHPLDLSAV

-313 QQLKDRYGV
+313 GKLKDRYGV

-349 DEIGWLAK
+349 EEVDWLAK
-357 SGRVMPCV
+357 SGRVMPFV

-371 QDGTEQPWDG
+371 EDGTEQPWDG
-381 RSVGELELRGPWVTG
+381 TSVGELELRGPWVTG
-396 SYYNTSDAR
+396 SYFHTEDSP

-462 IVVGVPDPRWEE
+462 VVVGVPDPRWEE

-483 PGAETGVDELR
+483 PGAGVGAEELR
-494 EFLAGR
+494 AFLSGR
-500 VARWWVPERWCF
+500 VARWWIPERWSF

-520 VGKYDKRSV
+520 VGKYDKRAV
-529 RAMYAEGALEVR
+529 RSLYGDGELDVR
-541 VPRVPGGEER
+541 ETG
-551 TASGSPDA
+551 
-559 PQVSGS
+559 
-565 PDAPQTSGSPDAPQ
+565 TS
-579 TSGPLRE
+579 RR

>member
-16 LRHGQRVYADSRVVR
+16 LAHGQRVYGHSRVVR
-31 CADGPAARSL
+31 CADGPTARSL
-41 QSFADIAGQ
+41 QSFADIARQ
-50 AERLAAALTRLG
+50 AEQLAAALTRLG
-62 VQPGERVATLAWN
+62 VQLGERVATLAWN

-83 LGVPSMGA
+83 LAVPSMGA

-100 HRDQLGYI
+100 HQDQLGYI
-108 VEHAADAVLLVDAA
+108 VEHAEDAVLLVDAT
-122 LLDVLAPLRDRLG
+122 LLDMLTPLRDRLG
-135 SVRHLVVIGD
+135 GVRHVVVIGD
-145 APVPDLPG
+145 APEPDLPA
-153 HLTVH
+153 HIAVH
-158 RWDELLAAERPGFV
+158 RWDALLAAERPGFD

-202 SIFLHTLGVSASAG
+202 SIILHTLGVSTGAG

-255 LLHTPDLARIINEEQ
+255 QLHTPDLARIINEER
-270 PTAVAAICTIWNS
+270 PTAVAAICTIWNA
-283 LVRHGERHPLDLSGV
+283 LVHHGEEHPLDLSAV

-343 HGTPDE
+343 YGTPDE
-349 DEIGWLAK
+349 DEVHWLAK
-357 SGRVMPCV
+357 SGRVMPFV

-371 QDGTEQPWDG
+371 EDGGEQPWDG
-381 RSVGELELRGPWVTG
+381 TSVGELELRGPWVTG
-396 SYYNTSDAR
+396 SYLHTEDSP

-462 IVVGVPDPRWEE
+462 VVVGVPDPRWEE

-483 PGAETGVDELR
+483 PGAGVDGDELR
-494 EFLAGR
+494 AFLTGR
-500 VARWWVPERWCF
+500 VARWWIPERWSF

-520 VGKYDKRSV
+520 VGKYDKRAV
-529 RAMYAEGALEVR
+529 RTLYGDGALDVWT
-541 VPRVPGGEER
+541 PDG
-551 TASGSPDA
+551 SGA
-559 PQVSGS
+559 
-565 PDAPQTSGSPDAPQ
+565 A
-579 TSGPLRE
+579 RE

>member
-16 LRHGQRVYADSRVVR
+16 LTHGQRVYGDSTVVR
-31 CADGPAARSL
+31 CADGPTARSL
-41 QSFADIAGQ
+41 QTFADIARQ
-50 AERLAAALTRLG
+50 AEQLASALARLG

-83 LGVPSMGA
+83 LAVPSMGA

-100 HRDQLGYI
+100 HPDQLGYI
-108 VEHAADAVLLVDAA
+108 VEHAEDTVLLVDAT
-122 LLDVLAPLRDRLG
+122 LLDLLVPLRDRLDG
-135 SVRHLVVIGD
+135 VRHVVVIGD
-145 APVPDLPG
+145 APEPDLPA
-153 HLTVH
+153 HLAVH
-158 RWDELLAAERPGFV
+158 RWDALLAAERPGYD
-172 WPDLDEREA
+172 WPDLGEREA

-188 GTTGDPKGVAYSHR
+188 GTTGRPKGVAYSHR
-202 SIFLHTLGVSASAG
+202 SIVLHTLGVSAGAG

-224 VLPIVP
+224 VLPVVP

-255 LLHTPDLARIINEEQ
+255 QLHTPDLARIINEER

-283 LVRHGERHPLDLSGV
+283 LVHHGEEHPLDLGAV

-313 QQLKDRYGV
+313 ARLKERYGV

-349 DEIGWLAK
+349 EEVQWLAK
-357 SGRVMPCV
+357 SGRVMPFV

-371 QDGTEQPWDG
+371 DDGTEQPWDG
-381 RSVGELELRGPWVTG
+381 TSVGELELRGPWVTG
-396 SYYNTSDAR
+396 SYLHTEESP

-462 IVVGVPDPRWEE
+462 VVVGVPDPRWEE

-483 PGAETGVDELR
+483 PGADVDGDELR
-494 EFLAGR
+494 AFLGGR
-500 VARWWVPERWCF
+500 VARWWIPERWSF
-512 VDAVPKTS
+512 LDAVPKTS
-520 VGKYDKRSV
+520 VGKYDKRAV
-529 RAMYAEGALEVR
+529 RSLYGDGALDVWE
-541 VPRVPGGEER
+541 PGAAR
-551 TASGSPDA
+551 S
-559 PQVSGS
+559 
-565 PDAPQTSGSPDAPQ
+565 
-579 TSGPLRE
+579 

>member
-1 MKSTMQDRELLVRDI
+1 MKSTMQDCELLVRDI
-16 LRHGQRVYADSRVVR
+16 LTHGQRVYGDSTVVR
-31 CADGPAARSL
+31 CADGPTARSL
-41 QSFADIAGQ
+41 QTFADIARQ
-50 AERLAAALTRLG
+50 AEQLAAALARLG

-83 LGVPSMGA
+83 LAVPSMGA

-100 HRDQLGYI
+100 HPDQLGYI
-108 VEHAADAVLLVDAA
+108 VEHAEDTVLLVDAT
-122 LLDVLAPLRDRLG
+122 LLDLLVPLRDRLDG
-135 SVRHLVVIGD
+135 VRHVVVIGD
-145 APVPDLPG
+145 APEPDLPA
-153 HLTVH
+153 HLAVH
-158 RWDELLAAERPGFV
+158 RWDALLAAELPGYD
-172 WPDLDEREA
+172 WPDLGEREA

-188 GTTGDPKGVAYSHR
+188 GTTGRPKGVAYSHR
-202 SIFLHTLGVSASAG
+202 SIVLHTLGVSAGAG

-224 VLPIVP
+224 VLPVVP

-255 LLHTPDLARIINEEQ
+255 QLHTPDLARIINEER

-283 LVRHGERHPLDLSGV
+283 LVHHGEEHPLDLGAV

-313 QQLKDRYGV
+313 ARLKERYGV

-349 DEIGWLAK
+349 EEVQWLAK
-357 SGRVMPCV
+357 SGRVMPFV

-371 QDGTEQPWDG
+371 DDGTEQPWDG
-381 RSVGELELRGPWVTG
+381 TSVGELELRGPWVTG
-396 SYYNTSDAR
+396 SYLHTEESP

-462 IVVGVPDPRWEE
+462 VVVGVPDPRWEE

-483 PGAETGVDELR
+483 PGADVDGDELR
-494 EFLAGR
+494 AFLGGR
-500 VARWWVPERWCF
+500 VARWWIPERWSF
-512 VDAVPKTS
+512 LDAVPKTS
-520 VGKYDKRSV
+520 VGKYDKRAV
-529 RAMYAEGALEVR
+529 RSLYGDGALDVWE
-541 VPRVPGGEER
+541 PGAAR
-551 TASGSPDA
+551 S
-559 PQVSGS
+559 
-565 PDAPQTSGSPDAPQ
+565 
-579 TSGPLRE
+579 

>member
-1 MKSTMQDRELLVRDI
+1 MKSTMQDRELLVRD
-16 LRHGQRVYADSRVVR
+16 LLGHGQRVYADSRVIR
-31 CADGPAARSL
+31 CADGRDERSVQTFAEIAA
-41 QSFADIAGQ
+41 Q
-50 AERLAAALTRLG
+50 AEQLAAALARLG
-62 VQPGERVATLAWN
+62 VQLGERVATLAWN

-83 LGVPSMGA
+83 LAVPSMGA

-100 HRDQLGYI
+100 HPDQLGYI
-108 VEHAADAVLLVDAA
+108 VEHAEDAVLLVDAT
-122 LLDVLAPLRDRLG
+122 LQDMLRPLAGRLG
-135 SVRHLVVIGD
+135 GVRHVVVIGGT
-145 APVPDLPG
+145 PEVELPG
-153 HLTVH
+153 HIAVH
-158 RWDELLAAERPGFV
+158 RWDELLAAERPGYV

-202 SIFLHTLGVSASAG
+202 SISLHTLGVSGGSG

-241 AAWLAGSDLIMNGR
+241 SAWLAGADLIMNGPQ
-255 LLHTPDLARIINEEQ
+255 LHTPDLARIINEER

-283 LVRHGERHPLDLSGV
+283 LVHHGERHPLDLGAV

-322 RLKQG
+322 RLIQG

-349 DEIGWLAK
+349 EEVGWLAK
-357 SGRVMPCV
+357 SGRVMPYV
-365 EVRLIA
+365 DVRLIGE
-371 QDGTEQPWDG
+371 DGTEQPWDG
-381 RSVGELELRGPWVTG
+381 TSVGELELRGPWVTG
-396 SYYNTSDAR
+396 SYHNTPDSA

-483 PGAETGVDELR
+483 PGGEVDGAGLR
-494 EFLAGR
+494 EFLTGR
-500 VARWWVPERWCF
+500 VARWWVPERWSF

-520 VGKYDKRSV
+520 VGKYDKRAV
-529 RAMYAEGALEVR
+529 RARYAEGTLAVWT
-541 VPRVPGGEER
+541 PAAG
-551 TASGSPDA
+551 ASG
-559 PQVSGS
+559 
-565 PDAPQTSGSPDAPQ
+565 PQTAREPQ
-579 TSGPLRE
+579 TPGEPGTPGR

>member
-16 LRHGQRVYADSRVVR
+16 LAHGQRVYGESRVVR
-31 CADGPAARSL
+31 CSDGPTARSL
-41 QSFADIAGQ
+41 QTFADIARQ
-50 AERLAAALTRLG
+50 AEQLAAALARLG
-62 VQPGERVATLAWN
+62 VQLGERVATLAWN

-83 LGVPSMGA
+83 LAVPSMGA

-100 HRDQLGYI
+100 HPDQLGYI
-108 VEHAADAVLLVDAA
+108 VEHAEDSVILVDAT
-122 LLDVLAPLRDRLG
+122 LLDMLGPLRDRLG
-135 SVRHLVVIGD
+135 GVRHVVVIGD
-145 APVPDLPG
+145 APDPDLPA
-153 HLTVH
+153 HIAVH
-158 RWDELLAAERPGFV
+158 RWDELLAAERPGFD

-202 SIFLHTLGVSASAG
+202 SITLHTLGVSAGAG

-255 LLHTPDLARIINEEQ
+255 QLHTPDLARIINEER

-283 LVRHGERHPLDLSGV
+283 LVHHGEQHPLDLSAV

-313 QQLKDRYGV
+313 KALKDRYGV

-343 HGTPDE
+343 YDTPDE
-349 DEIGWLAK
+349 DEVDWLAK
-357 SGRVMPCV
+357 SGRVMPFV

-371 QDGTEQPWDG
+371 EDGSEQPWDG
-381 RSVGELELRGPWVTG
+381 SSVGELELRGPWVTG
-396 SYYNTSDAR
+396 SYFHTEDSP

-462 IVVGVPDPRWEE
+462 VVVGVPDPTWEE

-483 PGAETGVDELR
+483 PGTGADGDELR
-494 EFLAGR
+494 KFLTGR
-500 VARWWVPERWCF
+500 VAKWWIPERWSF

-520 VGKYDKRSV
+520 VGKYDKRAV
-529 RAMYAEGALEVR
+529 RALYGDGKLDVWTPGRPGAAR
-541 VPRVPGGEER
+541 
-551 TASGSPDA
+551 D
-559 PQVSGS
+559 
-565 PDAPQTSGSPDAPQ
+565 
-579 TSGPLRE
+579 

>member
-16 LRHGQRVYADSRVVR
+16 LAHGQRVYGDSRVVR
-31 CADGPAARSL
+31 CADGPTARSL
-41 QSFADIAGQ
+41 QSFADIARQ
-50 AERLAAALTRLG
+50 AEQLAAALARLG
-62 VQPGERVATLAWN
+62 VQLGERVATLAWN

-83 LGVPSMGA
+83 LAVPSMGA

-100 HRDQLGYI
+100 HQDQLGYI
-108 VEHAADAVLLVDAA
+108 VEHAEDAVLLVDAT
-122 LLDVLAPLRDRLG
+122 LLDMLGPLRDRLG
-135 SVRHLVVIGD
+135 SVRHVVVIGD
-145 APVPDLPG
+145 APEPDLPA
-153 HLTVH
+153 HIAVH
-158 RWDELLAAERPGFV
+158 RWDALLAAERPGYD

-188 GTTGDPKGVAYSHR
+188 GTTGNPKGVAYSHR
-202 SIFLHTLGVSASAG
+202 SITLHTLGVSAGAG

-255 LLHTPDLARIINEEQ
+255 QLHTPDLARIINEER

-283 LVRHGERHPLDLSGV
+283 LVHHGEEHPLDLSAV

-313 QQLKDRYGV
+313 ARLKDRYGV

-349 DEIGWLAK
+349 EEVQWLAK
-357 SGRVMPCV
+357 SGRVMPFV

-371 QDGTEQPWDG
+371 EDGTEQPWDG
-381 RSVGELELRGPWVTG
+381 TSVGELELRGPWVTG
-396 SYYNTSDAR
+396 SYFNTEDSP

-462 IVVGVPDPRWEE
+462 VVVGVPDPRWEE

-483 PGAETGVDELR
+483 PGAGVGGDELR
-494 EFLAGR
+494 AFLSGR
-500 VARWWVPERWCF
+500 VARWWIPERWSF

-520 VGKYDKRSV
+520 VGKYDKRAV
-529 RAMYAEGALEVR
+529 RSLYGDGALDVWAPE
-541 VPRVPGGEER
+541 GSG
-551 TASGSPDA
+551 ASRD
-559 PQVSGS
+559 
-565 PDAPQTSGSPDAPQ
+565 
-579 TSGPLRE
+579 

>member
-16 LRHGQRVYADSRVVR
+16 LAHGRRVYGDSRVVR
-31 CADGPAARSL
+31 CSDGPTARSS
-41 QSFADIAGQ
+41 QTFADIARQ
-50 AERLAAALTRLG
+50 AEQLAAALARLG
-62 VQPGERVATLAWN
+62 VQLGERVATLAWN

-83 LGVPSMGA
+83 LAVPSMGA

-108 VEHAADAVLLVDAA
+108 VEHAEDAVLLVDAS
-122 LLDVLAPLRDRLG
+122 LLDMLGPLRDRLG
-135 SVRHLVVIGD
+135 GVRHVVVIGD
-145 APVPDLPG
+145 APEPDLPA
-153 HLTVH
+153 HIAVH
-158 RWDELLAAERPGFV
+158 RWDALLAAESPGYD

-188 GTTGDPKGVAYSHR
+188 GTTGNPKGVAYSHR
-202 SIFLHTLGVSASAG
+202 SIVLHTLGVSAGAG

-255 LLHTPDLARIINEEQ
+255 QLHTPDLARIINEER

-283 LVRHGERHPLDLSGV
+283 LVHHGEEHPLDLSTV

-313 QQLKDRYGV
+313 ARLKDRYGV

-349 DEIGWLAK
+349 EEVQWLAK
-357 SGRVMPCV
+357 SGRVMPFV

-371 QDGTEQPWDG
+371 EDGTEQPWDG
-381 RSVGELELRGPWVTG
+381 TSVGELELRGPWVTG
-396 SYYNTSDAR
+396 SYLHTEDSP

-462 IVVGVPDPRWEE
+462 VVVGVPDPRWEE

-483 PGAETGVDELR
+483 PGAAVGGDELR
-494 EFLAGR
+494 AFLGGR
-500 VARWWVPERWCF
+500 VARWWIPERWSF
-512 VDAVPKTS
+512 MDAVPKTS
-520 VGKYDKRSV
+520 VGKYDKRAV
-529 RAMYAEGALEVR
+529 RSLYGDGALDVWQT
-541 VPRVPGGEER
+541 G
-551 TASGSPDA
+551 TARS
-559 PQVSGS
+559 
-565 PDAPQTSGSPDAPQ
+565 
-579 TSGPLRE
+579 

>member
-16 LRHGQRVYADSRVVR
+16 LTHGQRVYGDSTVVR
-31 CADGPAARSL
+31 CADGPTARSL
-41 QSFADIAGQ
+41 QTFADIARQ
-50 AERLAAALTRLG
+50 AEQLAAALARLG
-62 VQPGERVATLAWN
+62 VRPGERVATLAWN

-83 LGVPSMGA
+83 LAVPSMGA

-100 HRDQLGYI
+100 HPDQLGYI
-108 VEHAADAVLLVDAA
+108 VEHAEDTVLLVDAT
-122 LLDVLAPLRDRLG
+122 LLDLLVPLGDRLDG
-135 SVRHLVVIGD
+135 VRHVVVIGD
-145 APVPDLPG
+145 APEPDLPA
-153 HLTVH
+153 HLAVH
-158 RWDELLAAERPGFV
+158 RWDALLAAEPPGYD
-172 WPDLDEREA
+172 WPDLGEREA

-188 GTTGDPKGVAYSHR
+188 GTTGRPKGVAYSHR
-202 SIFLHTLGVSASAG
+202 SIVLHTLGVSAGAG

-224 VLPIVP
+224 VLPVVP

-255 LLHTPDLARIINEEQ
+255 QLHTPDLARIINEER

-283 LVRHGERHPLDLSGV
+283 LVHHGEEHPLDLGAV

-313 QQLKDRYGV
+313 ARLKERYGV

-349 DEIGWLAK
+349 EEVQWLAK
-357 SGRVMPCV
+357 SGRVMPLV

-371 QDGTEQPWDG
+371 DDGTEQPWDG
-381 RSVGELELRGPWVTG
+381 TSVGELELRGPWVTG
-396 SYYNTSDAR
+396 SYLHTEESP

-462 IVVGVPDPRWEE
+462 VVVGVPDPRWEE

-483 PGAETGVDELR
+483 PGADVDGDELR
-494 EFLAGR
+494 AFLGGR
-500 VARWWVPERWCF
+500 VARWWIPERWSF
-512 VDAVPKTS
+512 LDAVPKTS
-520 VGKYDKRSV
+520 VGKYDKRAV
-529 RAMYAEGALEVR
+529 RSLYGDGALDVWE
-541 VPRVPGGEER
+541 PGAAR
-551 TASGSPDA
+551 S
-559 PQVSGS
+559 
-565 PDAPQTSGSPDAPQ
+565 
-579 TSGPLRE
+579 

>member
-16 LRHGQRVYADSRVVR
+16 LAHGQHVYGDSRVVR
-31 CADGPAARSL
+31 CADGPTTRSL
-41 QSFADIAGQ
+41 QTFADIARQ
-50 AERLAAALTRLG
+50 AEQLASALARLG
-62 VQPGERVATLAWN
+62 VQLGERVATLAWN

-83 LGVPSMGA
+83 LAVPSMGA

-100 HRDQLGYI
+100 HQDQLGYI
-108 VEHAADAVLLVDAA
+108 VEHAEDAVILVDAT
-122 LLDVLAPLRDRLG
+122 LLDMLTPLRDRLG
-135 SVRHLVVIGD
+135 GVRHVVVIGD
-145 APVPDLPG
+145 APQVELPA
-153 HLTVH
+153 HIAVH
-158 RWDELLAAERPGFV
+158 HWDELLAAETPGYD

-188 GTTGDPKGVAYSHR
+188 GTTGNPKGVAYSHR
-202 SIFLHTLGVSASAG
+202 SITLHTLGVSASAG

-255 LLHTPDLARIINEEQ
+255 QLHTPDLVRIINEER
-270 PTAVAAICTIWNS
+270 PTAVAAICTIWNA
-283 LVRHGERHPLDLSGV
+283 LVHHGEQHPLDLSAV

-313 QQLKDRYGV
+313 KQLHERYGV

-349 DEIGWLAK
+349 DEVDWLAK
-357 SGRVMPCV
+357 SGRVMPFV
-365 EVRLIA
+365 QVRLIA
-371 QDGTEQPWDG
+371 EDGTEQPWDG

-396 SYYNTSDAR
+396 SYFNTEDSA

-462 IVVGVPDPRWEE
+462 VVVGVPDPRWEE

-483 PGAETGVDELR
+483 PGSGVGGDELR
-494 EFLAGR
+494 EFLNGR
-500 VARWWVPERWCF
+500 VARWWIPERWSF

-520 VGKYDKRSV
+520 VGKYDKRAV
-529 RAMYAEGALEVR
+529 RAQHGDGALDVWMPEADR
-541 VPRVPGGEER
+541 
-551 TASGSPDA
+551 A
-559 PQVSGS
+559 
-565 PDAPQTSGSPDAPQ
+565 
-579 TSGPLRE
+579 

>member
-16 LRHGQRVYADSRVVR
+16 LTHGQRVYADSRVVR
-31 CADGPAARSL
+31 CADGPTARSL
-41 QSFADIAGQ
+41 QSFAEIAHQ
-50 AERLAAALTRLG
+50 AEQLAAALSRLG
-62 VQPGERVATLAWN
+62 VRPGERVATLAWN

-83 LGVPSMGA
+83 LAVPSMGA

-100 HRDQLGYI
+100 HQDQLGYI
-108 VEHAADAVLLVDAA
+108 VEHAEDAFLLVDAT
-122 LLDVLAPLRDRLG
+122 LLPMLAPIRDRLG

-145 APVPDLPG
+145 APDADPGTDPVRHLDLPG
-153 HLTVH
+153 HIAVH

-188 GTTGDPKGVAYSHR
+188 GTTGNPKGVAYSHR
-202 SIFLHTLGVSASAG
+202 SIILHTLGVSASAG

-241 AAWLAGSDLIMNGR
+241 AAWMAGSDLIMNGR
-255 LLHTPDLARIINEEQ
+255 LLHTEDLTRVINEER

-283 LVRHGERHPLDLSGV
+283 LVHHGERHPLDLSSV

-349 DEIGWLAK
+349 DEVDWLAK
-357 SGRVMPCV
+357 SGRLMPFV
-365 EVRLIA
+365 EARLIA
-371 QDGTEQPWDG
+371 EDGSEQPWDG
-381 RSVGELELRGPWVTG
+381 TSVGELELRGPWVTG
-396 SYYNTSDAR
+396 SYFRTEDSP

-454 EHPAVLEA
+454 EHPAVLEVT
-462 IVVGVPDPRWEE
+462 VVGVPDPRWEE

-483 PGAETGVDELR
+483 PGAEVDGDGLR

-500 VARWWVPERWCF
+500 VARWWVPERWSF

-520 VGKYDKRSV
+520 VGKYDKKAV
-529 RAMYAEGALEVR
+529 RTLYAEGALDVW
-541 VPRVPGGEER
+541 VPGG
-551 TASGSPDA
+551 ANPQSP
-559 PQVSGS
+559 PT
-565 PDAPQTSGSPDAPQ
+565 P
-579 TSGPLRE
+579 GPTEA

>member
-1 MKSTMQDRELLVRDI
+1 MKSTMQDRELLVRD
-16 LRHGQRVYADSRVVR
+16 LLAHGRRVYADSRVIR
-31 CADGPAARSL
+31 CADARDERSS
-41 QSFADIAGQ
+41 QTFADIADQ
-50 AERLAAALTRLG
+50 AERLAAALAGLG
-62 VQPGERVATLAWN
+62 VRIGERVATLAWN

-83 LGVPSMGA
+83 LAVPSMGA

-100 HRDQLGYI
+100 HPDQLGYI
-108 VEHAADAVLLVDAA
+108 VEHAEDAVLLVDST
-122 LLDVLAPLRDRLG
+122 LQEMLTPLRDRLG
-135 SVRHLVVIGD
+135 SVRHVVVIGG
-145 APVPDLPG
+145 APEADLPG
-153 HLTVH
+153 HIAVH
-158 RWDELLAAERPGFV
+158 RWDDLLAAERPGYV

-202 SIFLHTLGVSASAG
+202 SITLHTLGVSGGSG

-241 AAWLAGSDLIMNGR
+241 SAWLAGSDLIMNGR
-255 LLHTPDLARIINEEQ
+255 QLHTPDLARIINEER

-283 LVRHGERHPLDLSGV
+283 LVHHGERHPLDLSGV

-313 QQLKDRYGV
+313 QKLKDRYGV
-322 RLKQG
+322 RLTQG

-343 HGTPDE
+343 YGTPDE
-349 DEIGWLAK
+349 EEVGWLAK
-357 SGRVMPCV
+357 SGRVMPYV
-365 EVRLIA
+365 DVRLIA
-371 QDGTEQPWDG
+371 EDGTEQPWDG
-381 RSVGELELRGPWVTG
+381 TSVGELELRGPWVTG
-396 SYYNTSDAR
+396 SYYNTPDSP

-483 PGAETGVDELR
+483 PGAEADGDELR
-494 EFLAGR
+494 EFLTGR
-500 VARWWVPERWCF
+500 VARWWVPERWSF

-520 VGKYDKRSV
+520 VGKYDKRAV
-529 RAMYAEGALEVR
+529 RTQYADGALDVW
-541 VPRVPGGEER
+541 VPGPGDAGAQAPTESGAPGE
-551 TASGSPDA
+551 
-559 PQVSGS
+559 
-565 PDAPQTSGSPDAPQ
+565 
-579 TSGPLRE
+579 

>member
-1 MKSTMQDRELLVRDI
+1 MKSTMQDRELLVREI
-16 LRHGQRVYADSRVVR
+16 LRHGQRVYGDSTVVR
-31 CADGPAARSL
+31 CADGPTARSL
-41 QSFADIAGQ
+41 QTFADIARQ
-50 AERLAAALTRLG
+50 AEQLAAALARLG

-75 TPEHLVAY
+75 TPEHLAAY
-83 LGVPSMGA
+83 LAVPSMGA

-100 HRDQLGYI
+100 HPDQLGYI
-108 VEHAADAVLLVDAA
+108 VEHAEDTVLLVDAT
-122 LLDVLAPLRDRLG
+122 LLDLLVPLRDRLDG
-135 SVRHLVVIGD
+135 VRHVVVIGD
-145 APVPDLPG
+145 APEPDLPA
-153 HLTVH
+153 HLAVH
-158 RWDELLAAERPGFV
+158 RWDALLAAEPPGYD
-172 WPDLDEREA
+172 WPDLGEREA

-188 GTTGDPKGVAYSHR
+188 GTTGRPKGVAYSHR
-202 SIFLHTLGVSASAG
+202 SIVLHTLGVSAGAG

-224 VLPIVP
+224 VLPVVP

-255 LLHTPDLARIINEEQ
+255 QLHTPDLARIINEER

-283 LVRHGERHPLDLSGV
+283 LVHHGEEHPLDLGAV

-313 QQLKDRYGV
+313 ARLKERYGV

-349 DEIGWLAK
+349 EEVQWLAK
-357 SGRVMPCV
+357 SGRVMPFV

-371 QDGTEQPWDG
+371 DDGTEQPWDG
-381 RSVGELELRGPWVTG
+381 TSVGELELRGPWVTG
-396 SYYNTSDAR
+396 SYLHTEESP

-462 IVVGVPDPRWEE
+462 VVVGVPDPRWEE

-483 PGAETGVDELR
+483 PGADVDGDELR
-494 EFLAGR
+494 AFLGGR
-500 VARWWVPERWCF
+500 VARWWIPERWSF
-512 VDAVPKTS
+512 LDAVPKTS
-520 VGKYDKRSV
+520 VGKYDKRAV
-529 RAMYAEGALEVR
+529 RSLYGDGALDVWE
-541 VPRVPGGEER
+541 PGAAR
-551 TASGSPDA
+551 S
-559 PQVSGS
+559 
-565 PDAPQTSGSPDAPQ
+565 
-579 TSGPLRE
+579 